1 MKKLILF
8 VLVIVSSVNLYAASY
23 KDNQYQKLA
32 EAYAV
37 KAQTAFDEGEYD
49 LAVEYTRQA
58 EENAEI
64 PAQGQRIKLAYN
76 LGVQRGHKRC
86 KDHKNT
92 GH

>member
-49 LAVEYTRQA
+49 LAV
-58 EENAEI
+58 
-64 PAQGQRIKLAYN
+64 
-76 LGVQRGHKRC
+76 
-86 KDHKNT
+86 
-92 GH
+92 